1 MPYRYEVK
9 KLKKFS
15 EICRKSDFAGQC
27 YAEEEKISIIF
38 AFNLAN
44 DTFISLYGAKEE
56 LDYFCGYGS
65 KSTFSVQIWNERSIF
80 NRMLE
85 QEEKIK
91 FFSNKLYKSSFGGQC
106 YAKRRKST
114 NDCQNEPFHLY

>member
-9 KLKKFS
+9 KSKKFS

-27 YAEEEKISIIF
+27 YTEEEKISIIF

-44 DTFISLYGAKEE
+44 GTFISLYGVKEE
-56 LDYFCGYGS
+56 LDYFHEYGS

-91 FFSNKLYKSSFGGQC
+91 FFSK
-106 YAKRRKST
+106 
-114 NDCQNEPFHLY
+114 E